1 MALFIEDRLIDEL
14 RPPCEV
20 FLCRGA
26 GFHVVPANLD
36 ITISPTL

>member
-1 MALFIEDRLIDEL
+1 MEDILMDDL

-26 GFHVVPANLD
+26 GFHVVPASLD
-36 ITISPTL
+36 ITVSPTL